1 MNRPN
6 FELPPPPS
14 PRHPP
19 ASGFW
24 LGFISLLVGITLIG
38 PPLSV
43 LYDMNDECLRTTSA
57 EHEHGIFA
65 TLYEVPPLSVPR
77 FTYFAVR
84 TAVLAG
90 SLNALL
96 LCVIGVLTIRS
107 RSLGTRLLA
116 INSVAHVLFMIAMAW
131 AAYRFSTEL
140 DAATAKR
147 IATLGTPFGSSVKRT
162 AIWAALPGI
171 VYPLVLLSLFARHR
185 RSNERRR
192 LVR

>member
-1 MNRPN
+1 MNRLN
-6 FELPPPPS
+6 FDPPPPQ
-14 PRHPP
+14 RPP

-24 LGFISLLVGITLIG
+24 LGFISLLVGITLIA

-57 EHEHGIFA
+57 EHEHGILA

-77 FTYFAVR
+77 YTYIAAR
-84 TAVLAG
+84 SAVLAA
-90 SLNALL
+90 SFNALL

-116 INSVAHVLFMIAMAW
+116 VNAVAHVLFMIAMAW
-131 AAYRFSTEL
+131 TAYRFSVAL
-140 DAATAKR
+140 DTVTAKR

-171 VYPLVLLSLFARHR
+171 AYPLVLLSLFARHR
-185 RSNERRR
+185 KSNERRR